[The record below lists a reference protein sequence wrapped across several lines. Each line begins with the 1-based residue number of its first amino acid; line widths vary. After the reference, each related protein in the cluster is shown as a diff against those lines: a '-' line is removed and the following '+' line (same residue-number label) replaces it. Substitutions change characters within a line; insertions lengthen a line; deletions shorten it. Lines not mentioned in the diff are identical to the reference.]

1 MKNFKNIPIKFD
13 SNTSF
18 DLFYKV
24 ILNELEIN
32 VTYVLMIELVYN
44 NPKNVS
50 MKTISLKKKGIVFK
64 MSVNKEKMLIN
75 ILYRLLLS
83 KYDFYNIT
91 YFSRK

>member
-18 DLFYKV
+18 YSFYTV

-32 VTYVLMIELVYN
+32 VTYVLIIELIYN

-50 MKTISLKKKGIVFK
+50 MKTIPFFFKGIVFK

-83 KYDFYNIT
+83 KYDFYNIR
-91 YFSRK
+91 YWNKK